1 MAQDT
6 LTQYIGRLRAV
17 RLLEAGEERDLSRR
31 VREGDGQARRKLIES
46 NLRLVISIAKKYRG
60 RGLAFEDLIQEGN
73 AGLIRAVEKFDPE
86 MGNRFSTYATWW
98 IRQAITRALA
108 DHARTVRL
116 PAHVVD
122 AVFRLRRTEGILSIE
137 LGRDA
142 TEDELA
148 ARLDIET
155 GEVRRLREVS
165 QPIAST
171 NARLGDSDEGAEMGD
186 LFQDE
191 RSDEDYARIEV
202 GAWEGTLTEAVRSLP
217 EREARVLAMRHGLE
231 GGGVRTL
238 REVSEVLG
246 ISQERARQVEIKA
259 LRTIRTGRHA
269 GTLRRALSE
278 AVKPRLFVRCERKDY
293 LWQGFLVPILSAYR
307 WATFPP
313 LVHFTRD
320 VGPGGRCPI
329 RRSRF
334 LFSSIPAPSPLLSV
348 KRR

>member
-6 LTQYIGRLRAV
+6 LTQYIGRLRDA
-17 RLLEAGEERDLSRR
+17 RLLDAAEERDLGRH
-31 VREGDGQARRKLIES
+31 VREGDRQARRRLIES

-122 AVFRLRRTEGILSIE
+122 AVFRLRRAEGILSIE

-142 TEDELA
+142 TEEELA
-148 ARLDIET
+148 ARLGIEA

-171 NARLGDSDEGAEMGD
+171 NARLGSDGDEGAEMGD
-186 LFQDE
+186 LLQDE

-202 GAWEGTLTEAVRSLP
+202 GTWEKTLTEAVRSLP

-231 GGGVRTL
+231 GGRIRTL

-278 AVKPRLFVRCERKDY
+278 AV
-293 LWQGFLVPILSAYR
+293 
-307 WATFPP
+307 
-313 LVHFTRD
+313 
-320 VGPGGRCPI
+320 
-329 RRSRF
+329 
-334 LFSSIPAPSPLLSV
+334 
-348 KRR
+348 